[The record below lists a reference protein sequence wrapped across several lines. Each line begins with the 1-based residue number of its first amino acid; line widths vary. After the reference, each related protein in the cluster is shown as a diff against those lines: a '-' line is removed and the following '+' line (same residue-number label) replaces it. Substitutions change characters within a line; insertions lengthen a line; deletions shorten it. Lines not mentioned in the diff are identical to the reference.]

1 MTSVSIIIPTFND
14 ENKIENKI
22 SILQKKLKQ
31 MKIGYEIILINDGST
46 DRTSNI
52 LNKLKSKKKNIKVVV
67 NSKNMGKSFSVR
79 KGLKLSKYSF
89 VILIDSDL
97 PYFEVFPKIINKLK
111 NNYDFVFVNRR
122 HKKKGSIKIPP
133 RLPPLTFCFALIS
146 Q

>member
-89 VILIDSDL
+89 VISNCLM
-97 PYFEVFPKIINKLK
+97 N
-111 NNYDFVFVNRR
+111 
-122 HKKKGSIKIPP
+122 
-133 RLPPLTFCFALIS
+133 
-146 Q
+146 

>member
-52 LNKLKSKKKNIKVVV
+52 LNKLKSRKKNIKVVV

-97 PYFEVFPKIINKLK
+97 PYFEVFPKIINKLNFSFEF
-111 NNYDFVFVNRR
+111 NNLNKFDWILN
-122 HKKKGSIKIPP
+122 
-133 RLPPLTFCFALIS
+133 
-146 Q
+146 